1 MQCEHCGSPIP
12 QERLEALPNTTMCK
26 PCSENNPAPFL
37 ARMIYS
43 HKTAGELFVARNTED
58 IRRLEREYRR
68 AR

>member
-1 MQCEHCGSPIP
+1 
-12 QERLEALPNTTMCK
+12 
-26 PCSENNPAPFL
+26 
-37 ARMIYS
+37 MIYS